1 MIVKQRSRK
10 TALVLTAVLCMGL
23 LNGCSKEMTS
33 KKIAEQVE
41 ENLTGITSFSN
52 HVEMDI
58 KMEEIVHYTKVTMD
72 MTMENTMEPKAGH
85 AKGTAEVTMRDVSLT
100 SEMEIYQVQENGGQ
114 VTYSGM
120 DGQWTK
126 EADEENTGGIAL
138 DKSLFSTI
146 GESAETFELA
156 EQTVDI
162 EENPCYEMY
171 GNVTGEELTGIL
183 GSQMIHG
190 FGLVELPDDSA
201 VAELEIPVI
210 FDVYQEDMLPARMLI
225 DMTEVLNEL
234 YDSLGETTDVTQYV
248 IELSFTGY
256 DGVEAI
262 RVPAEVQETAKEI
275 E

>member
-41 ENLTGITSFSN
+41 ENLAGITSFSN